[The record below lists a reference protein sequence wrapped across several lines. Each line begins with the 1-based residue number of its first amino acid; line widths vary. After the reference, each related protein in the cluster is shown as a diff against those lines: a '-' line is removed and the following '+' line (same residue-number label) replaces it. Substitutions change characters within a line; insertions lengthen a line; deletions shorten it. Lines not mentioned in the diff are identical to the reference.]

1 MNKSLIY
8 LLGAASLTVAS
19 MPVNSQSAD
28 EWYSAG
34 QLAVQQNAART
45 PNTGNAKNVILFIGD
60 GMGVST
66 VTAARILDGQNK
78 GMLGEENQLSF
89 EKFPHLAL
97 SKVYNT
103 NQQTPDSAGTMTAMV
118 AGIKTKAGVIG
129 VEPQVERRNCA
140 SSKGNEIISY
150 LELAEATGMS
160 TGVVST
166 ARITHAT
173 PAATYAKSPER
184 GWEDDHDL
192 TDEAKQNGCKDIA
205 RQLIE
210 FPFGDG
216 IEVAM
221 GGGRRSFIP
230 RTMDDFEDAG
240 RTGER
245 DDGRDLT
252 KEWTAVNDN
261 AAFVWNKAQFDSI
274 NPATTDHL
282 LGLFE
287 RSHMEFEYDRAED
300 TGGEPSL
307 TEMTAKAIDIL
318 NKNNKGYFLMVESG
332 RIDHAHHGG
341 NAQRSLTD
349 NIEFAR
355 AVQMAA
361 DKTSSDDTL
370 IVVTADHSHVFT
382 IAGYPTRGN
391 DILGK
396 VMGNGSDGAPTGEL
410 VLDAFDLPFT
420 TLGYANGPGYLGG
433 ETRVDLTNID
443 TAGPNYLQEA
453 TVPLSSETH
462 SGEDVAIYARGPGA
476 YLIDGVLEQNVIFHV
491 MARQNSR
498 INNALSLIG
507 SFGAGKNNRP
517 TYANFEKMHYELAE
531 ITDNEK

>member
-1 MNKSLIY
+1 MKKNLMY
-8 LLGAASLTVAS
+8 LLGAAGLTVAS
-19 MPVNSQSAD
+19 LPVSSQSAD
-28 EWYSAG
+28 DWYSAG
-34 QLAVQQNAART
+34 QQAIQHNASYI

-66 VTAARILDGQNK
+66 VTAARILDGQKK
-78 GMLGEENQLSF
+78 GMSGEENQLSF

-118 AGIKTKAGVIG
+118 AGVKTKAGVIG
-129 VEPQVERRNCA
+129 VEPQVLRRNCA

-166 ARITHAT
+166 ARLTHAT

-184 GWEDDHDL
+184 GWEDDRDL

-216 IEVAM
+216 VEVAM

-230 RTMDDFEDAG
+230 STMDDQEDAG
-240 RTGER
+240 KTGER

-252 KEWTAVNDN
+252 KEWVDNNDN
-261 AAFVWNKAQFDSI
+261 AAFVWNKDQFDSI
-274 NPATTDHL
+274 NPANTDHL

-287 RSHMEFEYDRAED
+287 RSHMEFELDRADD

-307 TEMTAKAIDIL
+307 TEMTAKSIDIL
-318 NKNNKGYFLMVESG
+318 KKNNKGYFLMVESG

-341 NAQRSLTD
+341 NAQRSLED
-349 NIEFAR
+349 NIEFAK
-355 AVQMAA
+355 AVQMAV
-361 DKTSSDDTL
+361 DKTSAEDTL
-370 IVVTADHSHVFT
+370 IIVTADHSHVFT

-396 VMGNGSDGAPTGEL
+396 VMVNGSDGLPSGEL
-410 VLDAFDLPFT
+410 ALDAFDLPFT

-433 ETRVDLTNID
+433 ETRVDLTNVD
-443 TAGPNYLQEA
+443 TTATNYLQEA

-476 YLIDGVLEQNVIFHV
+476 YLIDGVLEQNAIFHV

-507 SFGAGKNNRP
+507 SFGSGKSSRP
-517 TYANFEKMHYELAE
+517 TYNNFEKMHYQLAE
-531 ITDNEK
+531 STDNQQ